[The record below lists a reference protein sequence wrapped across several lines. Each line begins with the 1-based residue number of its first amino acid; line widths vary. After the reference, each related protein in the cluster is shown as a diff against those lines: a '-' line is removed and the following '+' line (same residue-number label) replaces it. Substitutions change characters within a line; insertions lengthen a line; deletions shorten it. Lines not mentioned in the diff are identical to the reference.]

1 MEPKVSEEYSKL
13 YHYTTLE
20 GLLGI
25 LQTNTLWATQYQF
38 LNDYSELVLIRDKLI
53 ESYFHIAKE
62 ECRKLSRQRKDFQK
76 ISDRWGG
83 LNKFA
88 IHYAETMVNAAYKA
102 TGENIY
108 IVSFCREDK
117 NDYVNSNGLL
127 SQWRGYGVGG
137 GFTLVFD
144 TKKMEEILNIEAERY
159 TYDFGQISDVIY
171 SDDEDKFEK
180 ELSSYQAEI
189 FDFFNKCLNNYLKGQ
204 GAPDTPITYQEFVGC
219 ISRYKHLGFKEE
231 NEARIVCIPTTK
243 KEYIILAE
251 KERKLRPKNGKLI
264 PYIELFNSNDIILPI
279 KKIIVGPHKEK
290 DSRASALRVS
300 LRNTITEITVSDIP
314 YVD

>member
-76 ISDRWGG
+76 ISDRWDG

-159 TYDFGQISDVIY
+159 TYDFNRFLMLFTAMTKINL
-171 SDDEDKFEK
+171 KR
-180 ELSSYQAEI
+180 SYLLI
-189 FDFFNKCLNNYLKGQ
+189 
-204 GAPDTPITYQEFVGC
+204 
-219 ISRYKHLGFKEE
+219 
-231 NEARIVCIPTTK
+231 
-243 KEYIILAE
+243 
-251 KERKLRPKNGKLI
+251 RPKSSIFLI
-264 PYIELFNSNDIILPI
+264 NVSIIISKVKGLQILP
-279 KKIIVGPHKEK
+279 
-290 DSRASALRVS
+290 
-300 LRNTITEITVSDIP
+300 
-314 YVD
+314 